1 MRFAQN
7 ISIPAI
13 AGLLSAVAAFAAAV
27 PSCYGAELLQG
38 RAALVNGVLITSEEF
53 QDELKRAERLG
64 ARGSKGNQEQ
74 DALAKKQLL
83 ENLIVR
89 ELLYQEAVKR
99 GIKLP
104 EAAVDAELEG
114 LKKRLDPKTDFAD
127 TLGEL
132 GLSEQSVREKV
143 ARGMVVQQF
152 IDREFA
158 GQGKVTEA
166 EVERYYREHVEQ
178 YRQSCRLRLSH
189 ILVKSDPYWDEEQKG
204 EARARLESLRKDIL
218 AGDDFAQ
225 LAQDYSECYSGKK
238 GGDLG
243 YFLPGQLSGKMEQ
256 AALALKPGELS
267 GVVEDRY
274 GLHLLKVT
282 ELREAAQLPLERV
295 REEIR
300 QELTRERQLKAL
312 APFVKKLRAQA
323 KVELLLNEDG
333 F

>member
-1 MRFAQN
+1 MRFAPK
-7 ISIPAI
+7 IYFPA
-13 AGLLSAVAAFAAAV
+13 LAVLFCALALAPAAAFGAVPPEGKAAV
-27 PSCYGAELLQG
+27 
-38 RAALVNGVLITSEEF
+38 VNGAVISSGEF
-53 QDELKRAERLG
+53 KDELRRVERLR
-64 ARGSKGNQEQ
+64 ARETKGSQE
-74 DALAKKQLL
+74 DALAKKQVL

-99 GIKLP
+99 GIKVP
-104 EAAVDAELEG
+104 EAAVAAELER
-114 LKKRLDPKTDFAD
+114 LKKRLDPKSDLAG
-127 TLGEL
+127 TLGQL

-158 GQGKVTEA
+158 QQGKVSEA
-166 EVERYYREHVEQ
+166 EVANYYRDHVEQ
-178 YRQSCRLRLSH
+178 YRQPYRLRLSH
-189 ILVKSDPYWDEEQKG
+189 ILVKSDPYWGQEQKG
-204 EARARLESLRKDIL
+204 EARARLESLRKDLL

-225 LAQDYSECYSGKK
+225 LAQEHSECYSRKK

-243 YFLPGQLSGKMEQ
+243 YFLPGQLSQKMEE
-256 AALALKPGELS
+256 AALALKPGEVS

-282 ELREAAQLPLERV
+282 EFREAAQLPLERV

-300 QELTRERQLKAL
+300 QELARERQLKAL
-312 APFVKKLRAQA
+312 APYVKKLRASA
-323 KVELLLNEDG
+323 KVELLLNEDE